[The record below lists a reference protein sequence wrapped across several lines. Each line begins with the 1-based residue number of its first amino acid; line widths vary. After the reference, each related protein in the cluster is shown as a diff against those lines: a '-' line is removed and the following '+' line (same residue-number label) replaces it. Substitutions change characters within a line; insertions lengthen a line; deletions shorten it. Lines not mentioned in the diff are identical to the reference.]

1 MRYRDHGPEVRTLQE
16 ALLAKGYELPRYGA
30 DSDFGQET
38 VVALQRCATDKGIA
52 WTIEVDVPQTLLDAL
67 GVLGTVQRPVEVIAP
82 TSEVLDLEGVPF
94 YDLRS
99 EQADPHPKSKTD
111 RNGKTVRRTPSEID
125 SIVLHQTAVKF
136 AGSSNDAIAR
146 RGLGVACHAIAFH
159 PGFLVWTADPRWY
172 IYHADR
178 LNARSLGLEVDGN
191 YPGCVGRQCG
201 NGKAETPL
209 TDEVVK
215 AARMGIK
222 LLVEEGR
229 RLGCPIKFIFAHRQ
243 CDSWRVAD
251 PGEGLWRRVVLE
263 YAVPELKLVAQQS
276 LTFTHPKG
284 ADRTGKPVPTNWDPN
299 GVGKY

>member
-1 MRYRDHGPEVRTLQE
+1 MRYRDQGHEVRAVQE

-38 VVALQRCATDKGIA
+38 VVALQRFASDEGIA
-52 WTIEVDVPQTLLDAL
+52 WNPEAEVPQTLLDAL
-67 GVLGTVQRPVEVIAP
+67 GAAPAVEVIAP
-82 TSEVLDLEGVPF
+82 CSEVLDLEGVPF

-99 EQADPHPKSKTD
+99 EQADPHPKSKRD
-111 RNGKTVRRTPSEID
+111 GKGKTVQRMPTTID

-136 AGSSNDAIAR
+136 SGPSDDQLAR
-146 RGLGVACHAIAFH
+146 RALGVACHAMAFH
-159 PGFLVWTADPRWY
+159 PGFLVWSADLRWY

-191 YPGCVGRQCG
+191 YPGCIGGKCS
-201 NGKAETPL
+201 NGKNETPL
-209 TDEVVK
+209 TDGIVK
-215 AARMGIK
+215 AARVGIK

-229 RLGCPIKFIFAHRQ
+229 RLGCPIKYIFAHRQ
-243 CDSWRVAD
+243 CDSWRQAD

-263 YAVPELKLVAQQS
+263 YAVPELGLMHRPTE
-276 LTFTHPKG
+276 TFPHPKG
-284 ADRTGKPVPTNWDPN
+284 SDRTGRPIPTRWDPN